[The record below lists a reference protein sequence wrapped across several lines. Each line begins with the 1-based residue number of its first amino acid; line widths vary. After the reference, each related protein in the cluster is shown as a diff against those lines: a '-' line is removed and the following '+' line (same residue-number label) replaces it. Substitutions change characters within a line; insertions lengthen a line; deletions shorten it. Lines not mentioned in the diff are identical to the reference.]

1 MPKCPTF
8 AALAGFAAL
17 ALAAPVHAQT
27 RVQSQIL
34 SRSATTPT
42 QSGDARSDSGV
53 GLSADG
59 RFALYRSLASDLDA
73 DTLDDNAA
81 SDVFLFDRVT
91 GRNELISRRHTLP
104 RRSASGDSFPVALSA
119 DGRSVLFRS
128 TAPDVLPITDANG
141 AGADLFLLDRQS
153 GETRLVNR
161 SALSGTSSANAG
173 VVNQALLHP
182 GGSLVAFI
190 SSATNLVSGVSFPL
204 PRNQIYLYDVAA
216 DSMHMLTTRRS
227 APTIAADGANL
238 FPHRFSADGQ
248 WLLFTAD
255 ATDLVDGT
263 TVPAGWINLFLF
275 SRDGT
280 TRLLVSR
287 LAADANAGC
296 AAHVRRADMDA
307 AAQRVVFGSE
317 CSAHVAG
324 VDSNGEEDIFSFQ
337 RSSGSIS
344 LLSHAHGVVGQAAAG
359 RSEIPQLAQNGDVLF
374 RSSAG
379 DLLPA
384 GIDTNG
390 TSDVFARLAG
400 GGLELISV
408 AAASVQAGNGQSLVG
423 LSNMSADG
431 RFVAFS
437 SRASDLDAAVSDD
450 NAELD
455 VFLRDRGSATTQL
468 VSTRPGLP
476 LRSGDGLSGLG
487 AAMTPEGSVFIYG
500 TFASTLDATVVD
512 GNGAANPDAYV
523 ADFGAIFRDGFDD
536 TPGTR

>member
-1 MPKCPTF
+1 MSNHSTF
-8 AALAGFAAL
+8 AAIALL
-17 ALAAPVHAQT
+17 ALATQVHAQS

-34 SRSATTPT
+34 SRSATAPAQT
-42 QSGDARSDSGV
+42 GDARSDSGV
-53 GLSADG
+53 GVSADG

-73 DTLDDNAA
+73 DTLDDNGA

-119 DGRSVLFRS
+119 DGRRVLFRS
-128 TAPDVLPITDANG
+128 TAPDVLPITDGNG
-141 AGADLFLLDRQS
+141 AALDLFLLDRQS

-161 SALSGTSSANAG
+161 SASSGTTSANDG
-173 VVNQALLHP
+173 VLPQAQLHSS
-182 GGSLVAFI
+182 GGFVAFV
-190 SSATNLVSGVSFPL
+190 SGATNLVAGVSFPL

-227 APTIAADGANL
+227 APTIAGNGANL

-263 TVPAGWINLFLF
+263 SVPPGWINLFLF
-275 SRDGT
+275 SRDGA
-280 TRLLVSR
+280 TRILVSR

-307 AAQRVVFGSE
+307 AAQLIVFGSE
-317 CSAHVAG
+317 CSAHVAA
-324 VDSNGEEDIFSFQ
+324 VDVNGEEDIFSFQ
-337 RSSGSIS
+337 RSSGSLS
-344 LLSHAHGVVGQAAAG
+344 LLSHAHGAVGQAAAG
-359 RSEIPQLAQNGDVLF
+359 RSEIPRLAQNGDVIF
-374 RSSAG
+374 QSSAN

-384 GIDTNG
+384 GIDANG
-390 TSDVFARLAG
+390 TTDVYARLAG
-400 GGLELISV
+400 GGTELISV
-408 AAASVQAGNGQSLVG
+408 AAGSAQAGNGQSLIG

-437 SRASDLDAAVSDD
+437 SRASDLDTAVVDD

-455 VFLRDRGSATTQL
+455 VFLRDRAAGSTQL
-468 VSTRPGLP
+468 VSTRPELP
-476 LRSGDGLSGLG
+476 LRSGDGLSALG

-500 TFASTLDATVVD
+500 TFASTLDATVMD

-523 ADFGAIFRDGFDD
+523 ADFGAIFRDGFDEL
-536 TPGTR
+536 PGAR